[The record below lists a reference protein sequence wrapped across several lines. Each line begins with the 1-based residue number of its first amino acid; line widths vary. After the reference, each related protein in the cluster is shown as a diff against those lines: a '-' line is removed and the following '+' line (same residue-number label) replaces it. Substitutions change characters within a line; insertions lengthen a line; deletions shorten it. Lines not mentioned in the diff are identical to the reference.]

1 MKEMKLE
8 DIHSVQLD
16 ILKRVDEYCTN
27 NNLRYSLGGGTLLGA
42 VRHHGFIPW
51 DDDVDIM
58 LPRPDYECLRDN
70 ICNHYK
76 DLGIFG
82 DSDINPQYT
91 YFKLFSKKTHLVEG
105 DDEYGVFIDVFPI
118 DGFPSQNR
126 AVYKFL
132 LDNYILSRLL
142 QYKDSNNI
150 RIFFLK
156 PMSFFLPSFK
166 NIRRK
171 IKKLYMSND
180 FDKSKLATVMM
191 GSYGIAEIMRTIVY
205 NNYCKLEFEGLMLS
219 CIKHYDLYLT
229 QHYGDYMQLPP
240 LKKGR
245 VNIRLRLI
253 GNSFILSF
261 K

>member
-1 MKEMKLE
+1 MKEMTLE

-16 ILKRVDEYCTN
+16 LLKRIDEYCTK

-58 LPRPDYECLRDN
+58 LPRPDYEILRDN
-70 ICNHYK
+70 ICDHYN

-82 DSDINPQYT
+82 DSDTHPQYT
-91 YFKLFSKKTHLVEG
+91 YFKLFSKKTLLVEG

-118 DGFPSQNR
+118 DGFPNQSR
-126 AVYKFL
+126 EVYKFL
-132 LDNYILSRLL
+132 FKSYMLSHLL
-142 QYKDSNNI
+142 EYKDSSNI
-150 RIFFLK
+150 RIKVLK
-156 PMSFFLPSFK
+156 PMSFFLPSFEK
-166 NIRRK
+166 TRDR
-171 IKKLYMSND
+171 IKKLYMSYD

-205 NNYCKLEFEGLMLS
+205 NSYCRLEFEGIMLS
-219 CIKHYDLYLT
+219 CIRHFDLYLT

-240 LKKGR
+240 IEDR
-245 VNIRLRLI
+245 VSAH
-253 GNSFILSF
+253 SFIAYW